1 MTERRG
7 RRQGARGGALEL
19 WGFAERMGAQ
29 VKGLHKTALILDTNR
44 KVGGPHLRFRSAG
57 YKFGVPQTP
66 IMP

>member
-1 MTERRG
+1 M
-7 RRQGARGGALEL
+7 EL